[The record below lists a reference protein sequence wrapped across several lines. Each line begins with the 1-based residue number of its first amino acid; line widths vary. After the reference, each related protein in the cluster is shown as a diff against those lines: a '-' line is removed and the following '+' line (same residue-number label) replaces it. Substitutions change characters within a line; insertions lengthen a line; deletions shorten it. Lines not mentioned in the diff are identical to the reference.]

1 MVLDLNKVLLQD
13 GPLLFRSVPFGMLR
27 ARHTY
32 VTCFAVVGGRGRTV
46 VDGVDE
52 EVSSQMS
59 VCKDPPN
66 EAMLTEGEMFEI
78 MFRPVSRGPFEGSF
92 YLWIDGIP
100 QKGAASEE
108 KEEGAVSEAEKE
120 EEEEGMYDEGVECKK
135 RKREGQGKCVPSSS
149 LSICSSQR
157 CRLQVIVTAQIL
169 RKGLGKPSLRDGV
182 KCIAVDEEEDSDAD
196 SDGWTVGA

>member
-1 MVLDLNKVLLQD
+1 M
-13 GPLLFRSVPFGMLR
+13 GPRLMEWTGRRSVPFGMLR

-59 VCKDPPN
+59 VCKVSGAPSPSCHDVTSYMPPSQDPPN

-157 CRLQVIVTAQIL
+157 CRLQVIVTAQVSHFSSPSPL
-169 RKGLGKPSLRDGV
+169 FLFSDKPLH
-182 KCIAVDEEEDSDAD
+182 
-196 SDGWTVGA
+196 